1 VGTITLLTDKEC
13 RNARPSKKLQ
23 KLTEDGLQLWV
34 QPNGSR
40 LWRFAYRYHG
50 RQKLLALGP
59 YPRVS
64 LADARKARDKAKN
77 LLLDGVDP
85 SEERKEKQRVEQ
97 AETETFKVIAKEFV
111 AKLEREGRAEI
122 TLRKKRWLLD
132 FAYEA
137 IGDTPIRA
145 IGASDI
151 LKVLRKVEGRGHYE
165 TARRLRSTIGAV
177 FRYAVATARA
187 ETDPTYALQGALIT
201 PTVTSM
207 AAITEPK
214 ALGALLR
221 SIDGY
226 EGLATTKAALQ
237 LLALL
242 FPRPGELRSAE
253 WVEFDTAKAVW
264 TIPAHRMK
272 MRREHRIPLPR
283 QAIEIIET
291 LRPVSGEGTLLFP
304 SERTR
309 ERPFSENTLN
319 AALRRMGYSKDQ
331 VTSHGFR
338 STASTLL
345 NESGYWNAD
354 AIEKQLSHAETNQ
367 IRRAYARGVYW
378 EERIAMMNW
387 WADYLDFLKS
397 GASDEM
403 AAPEYWLTL
412 RAKV

>member
-1 VGTITLLTDKEC
+1 MGTITLLTDKEC

-397 GASDEM
+397 GARDEM

-412 RAKV
+412 RAK